1 MLEECPTNFRRTCL
15 EEKKHGSHFSTTSN
29 HLVVTVVVTAVL
41 MRLRRGAGTTPGE
54 SSGEVMASG
63 SPLRQAHVTE
73 RLDSPVI
80 LMRHALGHCSAL
92 ICVTQLCR
100 RIRPPRTPMRTTPR
114 LQATRHVEIANTF
127 GSNRA
132 QSALCFASDANASN
146 LTRSRCMQGA
156 AAVICG

>member
-1 MLEECPTNFRRTCL
+1 MTQQLW
-15 EEKKHGSHFSTTSN
+15 S
-29 HLVVTVVVTAVL
+29 
-41 MRLRRGAGTTPGE
+41 GA
-54 SSGEVMASG
+54 
-63 SPLRQAHVTE
+63 PLRQAHVTE

-80 LMRHALGHCSAL
+80 LMRETLGYCSAL

-100 RIRPPRTPMRTTPR
+100 RIRPPRTPMRTIPR

-146 LTRSRCMQGA
+146 LTQSRFLQGA
-156 AAVICG
+156 QLSSVAEALPSCERYSLSSKTDLKAQRHGCVTWAF